1 MFELNDRN
9 AEVSDPAMPAVAI
22 RKDKHPLA
30 IMVSGCGAGPFYT
43 KVVLYPPN
51 LVVCELSARCT

>member
-1 MFELNDRN
+1 MSANRRSGEQEVVFDRN

-30 IMVSGCGAGPFYT
+30 IMVSAWMLSWSI
-43 KVVLYPPN
+43 LY
-51 LVVCELSARCT
+51 

>member
-1 MFELNDRN
+1 MSANRRSGEQEVVFELNDRN

-30 IMVSGCGAGPFYT
+30 IMVSAWMLSWSI
-43 KVVLYPPN
+43 LY
-51 LVVCELSARCT
+51 